1 MTKFAW
7 VENSVAREVV
17 DFNPQ
22 GRFHPDIAKL
32 FEAVPDIVNQGAT
45 RNQSGVWT
53 PLVKPAP
60 VALPPPPRT
69 VSQDNVRDKLTLEER
84 VKWDNDSVPE
94 VVTAKIE
101 FSQPRLVADA
111 TAVLNLLVDAGAV
124 SQASADSILA

>member
-1 MTKFAW
+1 MAKFAW
-7 VENSVAREVV
+7 VENNVAREVI

-53 PLVKPAP
+53 AYVKPVAP
-60 VALPPPPRT
+60 TPPTPPRT
-69 VSQDNVRDKLTLEER
+69 ISQDDVRKKLTLAER
-84 VKWDNDSVPE
+84 VKWDNGSVPE
-94 VVTAKIE
+94 VITAKIE

-111 TAVLNLLVDAGAV
+111 TEILNLLVGAGV
-124 SQASADSILA
+124 ISQASADSILA